1 MLFRYCV
8 TSKRCYRT
16 LISCS
21 DSQGRIRVDAGR
33 LTISRIGLS
42 DSGMYQCVAHNDY
55 GSVYASAELK
65 VVGEQIVYSLSC
77 MMD

>member
-1 MLFRYCV
+1 MLCRYCI
-8 TSKRCYRT
+8 TSIRCYRA
-16 LISCS
+16 LMSCS

-42 DSGMYQCVAHNDY
+42 DSGMYQCVAHSDY

-65 VVGEQIVYSLSC
+65 VVGEQIVYSLSY

>member
-1 MLFRYCV
+1 MLCRYCI
-8 TSKRCYRT
+8 TSKRCYRA

-21 DSQGRIRVDAGR
+21 ASQGRIRVDAGR

-55 GSVYASAELK
+55 GSVHASAELK
-65 VVGEQIVYSLSC
+65 VVGEQIVYSLSY

>member
-1 MLFRYCV
+1 M
-8 TSKRCYRT
+8 
-16 LISCS
+16 
-21 DSQGRIRVDAGR
+21 DGGR

-42 DSGMYQCVAHNDY
+42 DSGMYQCVAHSDY

-65 VVGEQIVYSLSC
+65 VVGEQIVYSLSY